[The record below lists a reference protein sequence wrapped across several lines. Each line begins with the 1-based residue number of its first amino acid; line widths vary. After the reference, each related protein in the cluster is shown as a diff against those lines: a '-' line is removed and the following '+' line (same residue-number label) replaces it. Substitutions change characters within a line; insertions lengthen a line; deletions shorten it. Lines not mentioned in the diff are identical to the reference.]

1 MTSTHPPLHLLPG
14 LSQVHADRKAPGP
27 SAPRHPVLLSGLAA
41 LHPEPRRHC
50 SSDRQW
56 PAGPLNSVARFAGG
70 LRTDRCPQ
78 EQSFPR
84 SPSTPAGAGPGEL
97 SCARVGM
104 SRPVPVGEP
113 GWGALLRGSGFRR
126 GKWGGSS
133 GEVMPASSLNSS
145 QVYYLL
151 GPKSCPAETD
161 GFAKRHDRAPP
172 GTSSGKEPAS

>member
-56 PAGPLNSVARFAGG
+56 PAGPLNSMARFAGG

-104 SRPVPVGEP
+104 SPSCAHRRTRVGGSASRLGVQKREM
-113 GWGALLRGSGFRR
+113 GGQLRGGDARLQPEFLSGLLFAGPEILPRR
-126 GKWGGSS
+126 
-133 GEVMPASSLNSS
+133 
-145 QVYYLL
+145 
-151 GPKSCPAETD
+151 
-161 GFAKRHDRAPP
+161 DRWLCKA
-172 GTSSGKEPAS
+172 A